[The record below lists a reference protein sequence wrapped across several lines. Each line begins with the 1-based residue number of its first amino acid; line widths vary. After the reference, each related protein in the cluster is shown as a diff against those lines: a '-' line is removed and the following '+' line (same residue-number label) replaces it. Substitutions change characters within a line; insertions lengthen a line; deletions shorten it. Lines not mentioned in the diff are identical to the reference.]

1 MKRIKK
7 HFHVII
13 LMLGL
18 VSAVSCEDLAFGDKF
33 LQKPPSSD
41 VTIDTVFSTAEYAR
55 RVLWYSYQ
63 YLPYGHETSGYWTTM
78 WLGNIE
84 GLTDLSQDYLGYS
97 GNEDPF

>member
-55 RVLWYSYQ
+55 RVEILR
-63 YLPYGHETSGYWTTM
+63 
-78 WLGNIE
+78 
-84 GLTDLSQDYLGYS
+84 D
-97 GNEDPF
+97 